1 MNGLDV
7 LRERGF
13 VHQVSN
19 ESALRQALER
29 PTTVYCGYDPTRDSL
44 QVGNLISIMML
55 AHLQRA
61 GHRPIALIGGG
72 TGLVGDPSGKTEM
85 RQMLTV
91 EQIDLNAQGLR
102 GQFARYIDFTD
113 DRALLLNNADWLL
126 KLGYITFLRDIGRH
140 FSVNQ
145 LLQHETYRSRLQD
158 DGLNFIELNYAL
170 LQAYDFLHLYRELGC
185 LLQIGGSD
193 QWFNILAGVD
203 LIRRET
209 AKEAFA
215 LVSPLIET
223 TSGVK
228 MGKTEAGAV
237 WLDANRTS
245 PYTFYQFWI
254 NTEDEDVERFLKLF
268 TFLPLDEI
276 ARLAALAGA
285 ELRAAK
291 ETLAFEVTRLT
302 HGTEAAEQ
310 ARASARALFGGG
322 GGGDLSSMP
331 TTVVAG
337 TRLDQGI
344 NLIDALVEAGLSS
357 SRSVAKA
364 AVQGGGIYI
373 NGQRINRLDY
383 ALHPDDLVDGQ
394 ILVRRGKKEYRRL
407 IVG

>member
-61 GHRPIALIGGG
+61 GHRPVALIGGG

-237 WLDANRTS
+237 WLDADRTS

-291 ETLAFEVTRLT
+291 ETLAFEVTRLS
-302 HGTEAAEQ
+302 HGTEAAKQ

-364 AVQGGGIYI
+364 AIQGGGIYI

>member
-61 GHRPIALIGGG
+61 GHRPVALIGGG

-85 RQMLTV
+85 RQMLTI

-102 GQFARYIDFTD
+102 GQFARYLDFTA

-126 KLGYITFLRDIGRH
+126 KLGYIAFLRDIGRH

-170 LQAYDFLHLYRELGC
+170 LQAYDYLHLYQELGC

-203 LIRRET
+203 LIRREA

-223 TSGVK
+223 ASGVK

-237 WLDANRTS
+237 WLDAARTS

-254 NTEDEDVERFLKLF
+254 NTEDDDVERFLKLF

-322 GGGDLSSMP
+322 GGDLSSMP

-337 TRLDQGI
+337 ARLDQGI

-364 AVQGGGIYI
+364 AIQGGGIYI
-373 NGQRINRLDY
+373 NGQRVNRLDY

-407 IVG
+407 VVG